1 LGWPNHL
8 SKGKGKQQ
16 MNRQEVIELVVVR
29 APSGEQQQLRK
40 LLSTYSTEELARV
53 EQAIIS
59 QATQQIAE
67 DELIRIQ
74 AEREA
79 NRLWHQYETQ
89 QAREPKRKAEEK
101 EQLAQDRKTFAEAA
115 KSLRS
120 FGLTEANFSV
130 CRSTLGEGFSGY
142 EIQQMLEANGAIL
155 SGPTREE
162 LNEWDRQDVEDHNQR
177 LLNSDLPTLRRLAR
191 EAGAKGQPPVAPDE
205 TQRIRQAERADGT
218 IYLPLP
224 DEFRD
229 GNGPEEPLD
238 AAFIRKCSRE
248 TFRILKN
255 RYGMAQLEEA
265 LQTRRPDR
273 SPLWQ

>member
-1 LGWPNHL
+1 
-8 SKGKGKQQ
+8 
-16 MNRQEVIELVVVR
+16 MNRQEIIELVVVR
-29 APSGEQQQLRK
+29 AAPSEQQQLRK
-40 LLSTYSTEELARV
+40 LLSTYSTGELARV

-59 QATQQIAE
+59 QATQQIA
-67 DELIRIQ
+67 DNELIKIQ

-89 QAREPKRKAEEK
+89 QAREPQRKAEAK
-101 EQLAQDRKTFAEAA
+101 AQLAQDRQTFAEAA
-115 KSLRS
+115 KTLRS
-120 FGLTEANFSV
+120 FGVTDANFNV
-130 CRSTLGEGFSGY
+130 CRTTLGENFSAY
-142 EIQQMLEANGAIL
+142 EIEQMLAANGPIL
-155 SGPTREE
+155 SGPAQEE
-162 LNEWDRQDVEDHNQR
+162 LNEWDRQEIEAENLR
-177 LLNSDLPTLRRLAR
+177 LLNSDLPTLRRLVR
-191 EAGAKGQPPVAPDE
+191 EAGARGPAAPQPDE

-255 RYGMAQLEEA
+255 RYGMAQLEAA
-265 LQTRRPDR
+265 LRTRRSDQ
-273 SPLWQ
+273 SPLW